1 MPYIM
6 VDELPE
12 GTEEAYVVDKNE
24 YDSAVS
30 DRDALLERAVKAEDA
45 YSALQKKY
53 ASAFLSTRPPG
64 RGLPRSRHGR
74 AFHFRPLQVRRML
87 YA

>member
-45 YSALQKKY
+45 YSSLQKKY
-53 ASAFLSTRPPG
+53 ASAFLSTRPPQG
-64 RGLPRSRHGR
+64 ETSPATDTGAHSISDL
-74 AFHFRPLQVRRML
+74 FK
-87 YA
+87 